1 MQKWIWFSLLV
12 WACGE
17 KSTQKPQNAPKVQI
31 NEVKTSH
38 HDTTTKKHKP
48 ICDSLQSFQTL
59 KIAGRLVDVALPNPK
74 IPIKG
79 NLLILQGF
87 AFPKDDW
94 CKKSSL
100 CQKALA
106 EGYIL
111 IMPEMGKSNYMSKLY
126 PETRSDW
133 RKEPQKHWLTDSV
146 FQFLQE
152 KYCLLLP
159 TQKNFIVGL
168 STGGRG
174 VAVVALEKPEL
185 FTAAAALSGDYD
197 QSKIPQDRVH
207 IGYMGAFQQFPK
219 RWKEEENI
227 VFQIQKWKT
236 PIYLGHGKQDK
247 VCPYTQTQVFYEALR
262 KNHPTLKVKLNL
274 PAQYAHDYKYW
285 DYEVDNILAFFRE
298 F

>member
-1 MQKWIWFSLLV
+1 MQKQIWFYLLIA
-12 WACGE
+12 WACSE
-17 KSTQKPQNAPKVQI
+17 KSFQPTQNPQQSQI
-31 NEVKTSH
+31 NQEILTHNNAIKEPIS
-38 HDTTTKKHKP
+38 
-48 ICDSLQSFQTL
+48 ICDSLQNFQTL
-59 KIAGRLVDVALPNPK
+59 QIAGRLVDIALPDPK
-74 IPIKG
+74 TPIKG

-126 PETRSDW
+126 PETRADW
-133 RKEPQKHWLTDSV
+133 RKEPQKQWLIDTV
-146 FQFLQE
+146 FRFLQE

-185 FTAAAALSGDYD
+185 FTAVAALSGDYD

-207 IGYMGAFQQFPK
+207 IGYMGTFQQFPK
-219 RWKEEENI
+219 RWKQEENI
-227 VFQIQKWKT
+227 LFQIHKWKT

-247 VCPYTQTQVFYEALR
+247 VCPYSQTQIFYEALR
-262 KNHPTLKVKLNL
+262 KNHPKLKVKLNL
-274 PAQYAHDYKYW
+274 PLQYAHNYQYW